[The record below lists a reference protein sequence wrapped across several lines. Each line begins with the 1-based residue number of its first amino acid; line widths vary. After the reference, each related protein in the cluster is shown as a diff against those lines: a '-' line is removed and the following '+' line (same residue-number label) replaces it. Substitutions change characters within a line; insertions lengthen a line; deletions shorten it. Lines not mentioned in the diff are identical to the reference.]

1 MNAKKEMGGGTPKK
15 RILFYLDSLFMGGAE
30 KIGIDYLNLL
40 NEIGQYDIFLI
51 INENNG
57 ERGNVL
63 IDRIP
68 KNIKYQFIVKEKTM
82 EKLNYY
88 KEKRKKNSFYKIMY
102 TFYRKKKRFERRNIK
117 KILENE
123 TYDILIDFQS
133 LLPFEN
139 LNEKVIDWQ
148 HLPLGKIKNRE
159 KFKEFLKKIGKRIV
173 LNEDMKK
180 EIEEVA
186 SELVE
191 DKVKVIPNFFDINY
205 LKKLSTDY
213 SKLTK
218 KEKELIKDRYFF
230 ACCRIDKQKDLDTLI
245 ESYKILKEQY
255 NIKEK
260 LYIAGIGDEKERL
273 ESLVKNYN
281 LENEIVFLGLQLNP
295 YFWMKNAKF
304 FIHSSHYEGFG
315 LVLVEALIT
324 NGMVISSNC
333 PVGPREIL
341 EDGKVGIL
349 FPVGDKEKLVEEI
362 LKVLTNED
370 LVEKYRE
377 EAQRKIEEFSKETVK
392 KEIIKLLDEI

>member
-1 MNAKKEMGGGTPKK
+1 MNIKKMERGTSKK

-82 EKLNYY
+82 ERLNYY
-88 KEKRKKNSFYKIMY
+88 KEKRKRNFLYKIMY
-102 TFYRKKKRFERRNIK
+102 TFYRKKKRFERKNIK

-123 TYDILIDFQS
+123 SYDILIDFQGRIPFN
-133 LLPFEN
+133 LLDRR
-139 LNEKVIDWQ
+139 VIVWQ
-148 HLPLGKIKNRE
+148 HLPSGEIKDKVGLRKYLNKLGK
-159 KFKEFLKKIGKRIV
+159 KIVIC
-173 LNEDMKK
+173 NDMKK
-180 EIEEVA
+180 SIENA
-186 SELVE
+186 TPDLV
-191 DKVKVIPNFFDINY
+191 DSKVKMIYNFFDIE
-205 LKKLSTDY
+205 KMKQLSEDY
-213 SKLTK
+213 SKLTS

-230 ACCRIDKQKDLDTLI
+230 ACCRIDRQKDLDTLI

-273 ESLVKNYN
+273 ESLVKSYN
-281 LENEIVFLGLQLNP
+281 LEKEIVFLGLQLNP
-295 YFWMKNAKF
+295 YVWMKNAKF
-304 FIHSSHYEGFG
+304 FIHSSHYEGLPTVVIEG
-315 LVLVEALIT
+315 LIT
-324 NGMVISSNC
+324 NGMVISSDC
-333 PVGPREIL
+333 PTGPKEIL

-349 FPVGDKEKLVEEI
+349 FPVGDRNGLVKGI
-362 LKVLTNED
+362 LKVLNNED

-377 EAQRKIEEFSKETVK
+377 EAKKRIEDFSKERMK
-392 KEIIKLLDEI
+392 KEIVELLDEI

>member
-1 MNAKKEMGGGTPKK
+1 MLKKKWGGAPKK

-40 NEIGQYDIFLI
+40 SETGMYDIFLV

-57 ERGNVL
+57 ERGNILV
-63 IDRIP
+63 DRIP
-68 KNIKYQFIVKEKTM
+68 KNIKYQFIIKEKTM

-102 TFYRKKKRFERRNIK
+102 TFYRKKKRFERKNIK

-133 LLPFEN
+133 LLPFESLSN
-139 LNEKVIDWQ
+139 KVIDWQ
-148 HLPLGKIKNRE
+148 HLPLGKIKNKE
-159 KFKEFLKKIGKRIV
+159 KFKEFLKRIGKRIV

-180 EIEEVA
+180 EIEKVA
-186 SELVE
+186 PELVE
-191 DKVKVIPNFFDINY
+191 DKVKVIPNFFDIDY

-213 SKLTK
+213 SKLTL
-218 KEKELIKDRYFF
+218 KEKELIKENYFF

-255 NIKEK
+255 HIKEK

-273 ESLVKNYN
+273 ELLVKNYN

-295 YFWMKNAKF
+295 YVWMKNAEF

-349 FPVGDKEKLVEEI
+349 FSVGDKEKLIEET
-362 LKVLTNED
+362 LKILTNED
-370 LVEKYRE
+370 LVKKYRK
-377 EAQRKIEEFSKETVK
+377 EAQRKIEEFSKERVK

>member
-1 MNAKKEMGGGTPKK
+1 MKIKMGGGPKK
-15 RILFYLDSLFMGGAE
+15 RILFYLDSLIMGGAE

-40 NEIGQYDIFLI
+40 NEIDQYDIFLV

-57 ERGNVL
+57 EKGNIL

-82 EKLNYY
+82 ERLNYY
-88 KEKRKKNSFYKIMY
+88 KEKRKKNSLYKIMY

-123 TYDILIDFQS
+123 AYDILIDFQGRIPFN
-133 LLPFEN
+133 LLDRR
-139 LNEKVIDWQ
+139 VIVWQ
-148 HLPLGKIKNRE
+148 HLSSGEIKDKVGLRKYLNKLGK
-159 KFKEFLKKIGKRIV
+159 KIVIC
-173 LNEDMKK
+173 NDMKK
-180 EIEEVA
+180 SIENA
-186 SELVE
+186 TPDLV
-191 DKVKVIPNFFDINY
+191 DSKVKMIYNFFDIE
-205 LKKLSTDY
+205 KMRQLSIDY

-218 KEKELIKDRYFF
+218 KEKELIKERYFF
-230 ACCRIDKQKDLDTLI
+230 ACCRIDRQKDLDTLI

-273 ESLVKNYN
+273 ESLVKSYN
-281 LENEIVFLGLQLNP
+281 LEKEIVFLGLQLNP
-295 YFWMKNAKF
+295 YVWMKNAKF

-349 FPVGDKEKLVEEI
+349 FPVGDRNGLVKGI
-362 LKVLTNED
+362 LKVLNNED

-377 EAQRKIEEFSKETVK
+377 EAKKRIEDFSKERMK
-392 KEIIKLLDEI
+392 KEIIELLDEI

>member
-1 MNAKKEMGGGTPKK
+1 MNVKKEMGGAPKK

-40 NEIGQYDIFLI
+40 SETGMYDIFLV

-57 ERGNVL
+57 ERGNILV
-63 IDRIP
+63 DRIP
-68 KNIKYQFIVKEKTM
+68 KNIKYQFIIKEKTM

-102 TFYRKKKRFERRNIK
+102 TFYRKKKRFERKNIK

-133 LLPFEN
+133 LLPFESLSN
-139 LNEKVIDWQ
+139 KVIDWQ
-148 HLPLGKIKNRE
+148 HLPLGKIKNKE
-159 KFKEFLKKIGKRIV
+159 KFKEFLKRIGKRIV

-180 EIEEVA
+180 EIEKVA
-186 SELVE
+186 PELVE
-191 DKVKVIPNFFDINY
+191 DKVKVIPNFFDIDY

-213 SKLTK
+213 SKLTL
-218 KEKELIKDRYFF
+218 KEKELIKENYFF

-255 NIKEK
+255 HIKEK

-273 ESLVKNYN
+273 ELLVKNYN

-295 YFWMKNAKF
+295 YVWMKNAEF

-349 FPVGDKEKLVEEI
+349 FSVGDKEKLIEET
-362 LKVLTNED
+362 LKILTNED
-370 LVEKYRE
+370 LVKKYRK
-377 EAQRKIEEFSKETVK
+377 EAQRKIEEFSKERVK

>member
-1 MNAKKEMGGGTPKK
+1 
-15 RILFYLDSLFMGGAE
+15 MGGAE

-40 NEIGQYDIFLI
+40 SETGMYDIFLV

-57 ERGNVL
+57 ERGNILV
-63 IDRIP
+63 DRIP
-68 KNIKYQFIVKEKTM
+68 KNIKYQFIIKEKTM

-102 TFYRKKKRFERRNIK
+102 TFYRKKKRFERKNIK

-133 LLPFEN
+133 LLPFESLSN
-139 LNEKVIDWQ
+139 KVIDWQ
-148 HLPLGKIKNRE
+148 HLPLGKIKNKE
-159 KFKEFLKKIGKRIV
+159 KFKEFLKRIGKRIV

-180 EIEEVA
+180 EIEKVA
-186 SELVE
+186 PELVE
-191 DKVKVIPNFFDINY
+191 DKVKVIPNFFDIDY

-213 SKLTK
+213 SKLTL
-218 KEKELIKDRYFF
+218 KEKELIKENYFF

-255 NIKEK
+255 HIKEK

-273 ESLVKNYN
+273 ELLVKNYN

-295 YFWMKNAKF
+295 YVWMKNAEF

-349 FPVGDKEKLVEEI
+349 FSVGDKEKLIEET
-362 LKVLTNED
+362 LKILTNED
-370 LVEKYRE
+370 LVKKYRK
-377 EAQRKIEEFSKETVK
+377 EAQRKIEEFLKERVK

>member
-1 MNAKKEMGGGTPKK
+1 MLKKKWGGAPKK

-40 NEIGQYDIFLI
+40 SETGMYDIFLV

-57 ERGNVL
+57 ERGNILV
-63 IDRIP
+63 DRIP
-68 KNIKYQFIVKEKTM
+68 KNIKYQFIIKEKTM

-102 TFYRKKKRFERRNIK
+102 TFYRKKKRFERKNIK

-133 LLPFEN
+133 LLPFESLSN
-139 LNEKVIDWQ
+139 KVIDWQ
-148 HLPLGKIKNRE
+148 HLPLGKIKNKE
-159 KFKEFLKKIGKRIV
+159 KFKEFLKRIGKRIV

-180 EIEEVA
+180 EIEKVA
-186 SELVE
+186 PELVE
-191 DKVKVIPNFFDINY
+191 DKVKVIPNFFDIDY

-213 SKLTK
+213 SKLTL
-218 KEKELIKDRYFF
+218 KEKELIKENYFF

-255 NIKEK
+255 HIKEK

-273 ESLVKNYN
+273 ELLVKNYN

-295 YFWMKNAKF
+295 YVWMKNAEF

-349 FPVGDKEKLVEEI
+349 FSVGDKEKLIEET
-362 LKVLTNED
+362 LKILTNED
-370 LVEKYRE
+370 LVKKYRK
-377 EAQRKIEEFSKETVK
+377 EAQRKIEEFLKERVK

>member
-1 MNAKKEMGGGTPKK
+1 
-15 RILFYLDSLFMGGAE
+15 MGGAE

-40 NEIGQYDIFLI
+40 NEIGQYDIFLV

-68 KNIKYQFIVKEKTM
+68 KNIKYQFIIKEKTM
-82 EKLNYY
+82 ERLNYY
-88 KEKRKKNSFYKIMY
+88 KEKRKKNSLYKIMY

-123 TYDILIDFQS
+123 TYDILIDFQGRIPFD
-133 LLPFEN
+133 LLDRR
-139 LNEKVIDWQ
+139 VIVWQ
-148 HLPLGKIKNRE
+148 HLPSGEIKDKVGLRKYLNKLGK
-159 KFKEFLKKIGKRIV
+159 KIVIC
-173 LNEDMKK
+173 NDMKK
-180 EIEEVA
+180 SLENA
-186 SELVE
+186 TPDLV
-191 DKVKVIPNFFDINY
+191 DSKVKMIYNFFDIE
-205 LKKLSTDY
+205 KMKQLSEDY
-213 SKLTK
+213 SKLTS

-230 ACCRIDKQKDLDTLI
+230 ACCRIDRQKDLDTLI

-273 ESLVKNYN
+273 ESLVKSYN
-281 LENEIVFLGLQLNP
+281 LEKEIVFLGLQLNP
-295 YFWMKNAKF
+295 YVWMKNAKF
-304 FIHSSHYEGFG
+304 FVHSSHYEGLPTVVIEG
-315 LVLVEALIT
+315 LIT
-324 NGMVISSNC
+324 NGMVISSDC
-333 PVGPREIL
+333 PTGPREIL

-349 FPVGDKEKLVEEI
+349 FPVGDRNGLAKGI
-362 LKVLTNED
+362 LKVLNNED

-377 EAQRKIEEFSKETVK
+377 ESKKRIEDFSKERMK

>member
-1 MNAKKEMGGGTPKK
+1 MNVKKEMGGAPKK

-40 NEIGQYDIFLI
+40 SETGMYDIFLV

-57 ERGNVL
+57 ERGNILV
-63 IDRIP
+63 DRIP
-68 KNIKYQFIVKEKTM
+68 KNIKYQFIIKEKTM

-102 TFYRKKKRFERRNIK
+102 TFYRKKKRFERKNIK

-133 LLPFEN
+133 LLPFESLSN
-139 LNEKVIDWQ
+139 KVIDWQ
-148 HLPLGKIKNRE
+148 HLPLGKIKNKE
-159 KFKEFLKKIGKRIV
+159 KFKEFLKRIGKRIV

-180 EIEEVA
+180 EIEKVA
-186 SELVE
+186 PELVE
-191 DKVKVIPNFFDINY
+191 DKVKVIPNFFNIDY

-213 SKLTK
+213 SKLTL
-218 KEKELIKDRYFF
+218 KEKELIKENYFF

-255 NIKEK
+255 HIKEK

-273 ESLVKNYN
+273 ELLVKNYN

-295 YFWMKNAKF
+295 YVWMKNAEF

-349 FPVGDKEKLVEEI
+349 FSVGDKEKLIEET
-362 LKVLTNED
+362 LKILTNED
-370 LVEKYRE
+370 LVKKYRK
-377 EAQRKIEEFSKETVK
+377 EAQRKIEEFSKERVK

>member
-68 KNIKYQFIVKEKTM
+68 KNIKYQFIIKEKTM

-133 LLPFEN
+133 LLPFESLSN
-139 LNEKVIDWQ
+139 KVIDWQ

-191 DKVKVIPNFFDINY
+191 DKVKVIPNFFDIDY

-213 SKLTK
+213 SKLTE
-218 KEKELIKDRYFF
+218 KEKELIKENYFF

-255 NIKEK
+255 HIKEK

-273 ESLVKNYN
+273 ELLVKNYN

-349 FPVGDKEKLVEEI
+349 FPVGDREKLVEEI
-362 LKVLTNED
+362 LKVLNNED
-370 LVEKYRE
+370 LVEKYRK

>member
-1 MNAKKEMGGGTPKK
+1 MNVKKEMGGVAPNK

-40 NEIGQYDIFLI
+40 NEIGKYDIFLV

-57 ERGNVL
+57 ERGNIL

-82 EKLNYY
+82 ERLNYY
-88 KEKRKKNSFYKIMY
+88 KEKRKKNVLYKIMY

-133 LLPFEN
+133 LLPFESLSN
-139 LNEKVIDWQ
+139 KVIDWQ
-148 HLPLGKIKNRE
+148 HLSLGKIKNKE
-159 KFKEFLKKIGKRIV
+159 KFKELLKRIGKRIV

-180 EIEEVA
+180 EIEKVA
-186 SELVE
+186 PELVE
-191 DKVKVIPNFFDINY
+191 DKVKVIPNFFDIDY
-205 LKKLSTDY
+205 LKKLSMDY
-213 SKLTK
+213 SRLTL
-218 KEKELIKDRYFF
+218 KEKELIKGNYFF

-255 NIKEK
+255 HIKEK

-273 ESLVKNYN
+273 KLLVKNYN

-295 YFWMKNAKF
+295 YVWMKNAKF

-349 FPVGDKEKLVEEI
+349 FPVGDKEKLIEET
-362 LKVLTNED
+362 LKILTNED
-370 LVEKYRE
+370 LVKKYRK
-377 EAQRKIEEFSKETVK
+377 EAQRKIEEFSKERVK

>member
-1 MNAKKEMGGGTPKK
+1 MLKKKWGGAPKK

-40 NEIGQYDIFLI
+40 SETGMYDIFLV

-57 ERGNVL
+57 ERGNILV
-63 IDRIP
+63 DRIP
-68 KNIKYQFIVKEKTM
+68 KNIKYQFIIKEKIM

-102 TFYRKKKRFERRNIK
+102 TFYRKKKRFERKNIK

-133 LLPFEN
+133 LLPFESLSN
-139 LNEKVIDWQ
+139 KVIDWQ
-148 HLPLGKIKNRE
+148 HLPLGKIKNKE
-159 KFKEFLKKIGKRIV
+159 KFKEFLKRIGKRIV

-180 EIEEVA
+180 EIEKVA
-186 SELVE
+186 PELVE
-191 DKVKVIPNFFDINY
+191 DKVKVIPNFFDIDY

-213 SKLTK
+213 SKLTL
-218 KEKELIKDRYFF
+218 KEKELIKENYFF

-255 NIKEK
+255 HIKEK
-260 LYIAGIGDEKERL
+260 LYIAGIGNEKERL
-273 ESLVKNYN
+273 ELLVKNYN

-295 YFWMKNAKF
+295 YVWMKNAKF

-349 FPVGDKEKLVEEI
+349 FPVGDKEKLIEET
-362 LKVLTNED
+362 LKILTNED
-370 LVEKYRE
+370 LVKKYRK
-377 EAQRKIEEFSKETVK
+377 EAQRKIEEFSKERVK

>member
-82 EKLNYY
+82 ERLNYY
-88 KEKRKKNSFYKIMY
+88 KEKRKRNFLYKIMY

-180 EIEEVA
+180 EIEKVA
-186 SELVE
+186 LELVE
-191 DKVKVIPNFFDINY
+191 DKVKVIPNFFDIDY
-205 LKKLSTDY
+205 LKKLSTDH
-213 SKLTK
+213 SKLTL
-218 KEKELIKDRYFF
+218 KEKELIKENYFF
-230 ACCRIDKQKDLDTLI
+230 ACCRIDRQKDLDTLI
-245 ESYKILKEQY
+245 ESYKTLKEQY
-255 NIKEK
+255 HIKEK

-281 LENEIVFLGLQLNP
+281 LEHEIVFLGLQLNP
-295 YFWMKNAKF
+295 YVWMKNAKF

-370 LVEKYRE
+370 LVEKYRK
-377 EAQRKIEEFSKETVK
+377 EAQRKLEEFSKETVK
-392 KEIIKLLDEI
+392 KEIIKLLNEI